1 MAQNILIS
9 SLDKIPNHTITETKG
24 VIHVSDLTE
33 KKSFDTLKNDL
44 ICKAQS
50 LGCNAIINFK
60 WTTTGLLHTT
70 WGSNSITYKLF
81 YDMTGEAVKLV
92 KSKEE
97 KELNEKGLKKESIE
111 IVIER
116 GKCSRE
122 HAIKALK
129 ECNGDITEAL
139 LAIDLNNK

>member
-9 SLDKIPNHTITETKG
+9 SLDKIPNHTITETMGIVYIYVNGYNYFNQG
-24 VIHVSDLTE
+24 VEYL
-33 KKSFDTLKNDL
+33 KSGASSK
-44 ICKAQS
+44 
-50 LGCNAIINFK
+50 GCNAIINFK
-60 WTTTGLLHTT
+60 WACVNYNPGY
-70 WGSNSITYKLF
+70 IYI
-81 YDMTGEAVKLV
+81 YMVGEAVKIV

-111 IVIER
+111 IVIEK

-122 HAIKALK
+122 QAIKVLK

>member
-1 MAQNILIS
+1 MAQNIIIS
-9 SLDKIPNHTITETKG
+9 TLDKIPNYTIVETKG
-24 VIHVSDLTE
+24 AIHTADYYYKNFE
-33 KKSFDTLKNDL
+33 QLKNQ
-44 ICKAQS
+44 AQS
-50 LGCNAIINFK
+50 LGCNAIIN
-60 WTTTGLLHTT
+60 LRSIYYYP
-70 WGSNSITYKLF
+70 SNIYLI
-81 YDMTGEAVKLV
+81 GEAVKLV

-97 KELNEKGLKKESIE
+97 INEKGLKKESIE

-122 HAIKALK
+122 QAIKALK

>member
-9 SLDKIPNHTITETKG
+9 SLDKIPNHTITETMGIIFNYVTQYSYFYQG
-24 VIHVSDLTE
+24 VED
-33 KKSFDTLKNDL
+33 LKNQASN
-44 ICKAQS
+44 K
-50 LGCNAIINFK
+50 GCNAIINFK
-60 WTTTGLLHTT
+60 WSCVNI
-70 WGSNSITYKLF
+70 SNYIYI
-81 YDMTGEAVKLV
+81 YMVGEAVKIV

-111 IVIER
+111 IVIEK

-122 HAIKALK
+122 QAIKVLK

>member
-1 MAQNILIS
+1 MAQNFLIS
-9 SLDKIPNHTITETKG
+9 SLDKIPNQIITETMGIVYTYVSEYNKFDQG
-24 VIHVSDLTE
+24 VEYL
-33 KKSFDTLKNDL
+33 KSQASYK
-44 ICKAQS
+44 
-50 LGCNAIINFK
+50 GCNAIINFK
-60 WTTTGLLHTT
+60 WSCVNYNAGY
-70 WGSNSITYKLF
+70 IFIY
-81 YDMTGEAVKLV
+81 MVGEAVKIV

-111 IVIER
+111 IVIEK

-122 HAIKALK
+122 QAIKVLK